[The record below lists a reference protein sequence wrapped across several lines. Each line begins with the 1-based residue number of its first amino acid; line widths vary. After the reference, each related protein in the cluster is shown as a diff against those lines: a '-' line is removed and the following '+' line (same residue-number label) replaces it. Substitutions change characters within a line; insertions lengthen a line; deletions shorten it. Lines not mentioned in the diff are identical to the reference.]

1 MTTHPRPSL
10 RTAGSRADRHQ
21 TRVKD
26 TGREQRHDVGCSGHR
41 CRCELMGPP
50 GDGWPA
56 GVAAYRGERCR
67 RTAVECRVEAH
78 PAGTIDSRLIAG
90 RYCQVYT
97 AAGNRECSN
106 VSRLAIQLFG
116 RFAVWGESGVEL
128 RVPPGKVRALLAYL
142 AERPG
147 HAYSRA
153 HLANLFWGNRS
164 DAAARHSLSQ
174 ALTTLRRSLGT
185 VVGPMASDPE
195 MLVLDAARVDV
206 DVADFRR
213 LAEQDS
219 EAALTRAVRLYAE
232 PLPDLNVAQPDF
244 QDWLATRRGELQ
256 GLATDVYQY
265 LITQVLSDG
274 DQNRAAE
281 LARALLE
288 IDPASEFGH
297 RVLIARYLSQGHT
310 VRALQQYRICRR
322 RLRDEV
328 GVAPSGETEKLVQRL
343 YDIGTGPPPARNPGV
358 LIAPVVTGGG
368 IDPNVL
374 QGMVADVAEELTRL
388 RSVEAIV
395 GTVSVSA
402 DPGCA
407 VAELGAEHSLPY
419 SLAVGLRGLRE
430 KIHVSATLV
439 RTEDAAVI
447 WQSTYE
453 FALAQI
459 FNPGVIAAPV
469 RHYIERDW
477 LEAAKH
483 VPEQEWSA
491 YTHFLRGTELYFEQW
506 NASENWRLALPYFEK
521 ALTLGVALT
530 QAQTRRDSLYAHPD
544 IWPGRDDISERT
556 AAFIDAAHHALEVDP
571 AEPNVHRMLSM
582 TYLHRRQFK
591 AAHHQ
596 FSHGL
601 RENPNDANL
610 NIAFAR
616 YLTHIGEPERALAV
630 ARRAQ
635 SLNPVHPDYYWEQLG
650 LTLHALER
658 HKDALAALQ
667 HVRRPSYY
675 EYLYMASSQVA
686 LEQHPTAAR
695 SLERALEEQPEL
707 RASRMNRLLPYLAG
721 NIGSRLLKRL
731 MGAGLPR

>member
-1 MTTHPRPSL
+1 M
-10 RTAGSRADRHQ
+10 A
-21 TRVKD
+21 
-26 TGREQRHDVGCSGHR
+26 
-41 CRCELMGPP
+41 
-50 GDGWPA
+50 
-56 GVAAYRGERCR
+56 
-67 RTAVECRVEAH
+67 
-78 PAGTIDSRLIAG
+78 
-90 RYCQVYT
+90 
-97 AAGNRECSN
+97 
-106 VSRLAIQLFG
+106 RLAIQLFG
-116 RFAVWGESGVEL
+116 RFAVWGESGAEV

-142 AERPG
+142 ADRPG
-147 HAYSRA
+147 QAHSRA
-153 HLANLFWGNRS
+153 HLANLFWGDRS

-185 VVGPMASDPE
+185 VVGPMANDPE

-219 EAALTRAVRLYAE
+219 ESALTRAIQLYAE

-244 QDWLATRRGELQ
+244 QDWLATRRGDLQEL
-256 GLATDVYQY
+256 AVDVYQH

-297 RVLIARYLSQGHT
+297 RVLITRHLSQGHIG
-310 VRALQQYRICRR
+310 RALQQYRVCRR

-328 GVAPSGETEKLVQRL
+328 GVAPSGETEKLAQRI

-358 LIAPVVTGGG
+358 LIAPVVTGGDT
-368 IDPNVL
+368 DPNVL
-374 QGMVADVAEELTRL
+374 QGMVADVAEELMGL
-388 RSVEAIV
+388 RSVEVIV
-395 GTVSVSA
+395 STVSVGA
-402 DPGCA
+402 DPGSA
-407 VAELGAEHSLPY
+407 AAELGAERSLPY
-419 SLAVGLRGLRE
+419 SLAIGLRGLRDM
-430 KIHVSATLV
+430 IRVNATLV
-439 RTEDAAVI
+439 RTEDATVV
-447 WQSTYE
+447 WQSTFE
-453 FALAQI
+453 LALAQI

-469 RHYIERDW
+469 RHCVERDW
-477 LEAAKH
+477 LEAARH

-506 NASENWRLALPYFEK
+506 NAPENWRLALPYFDK
-521 ALTLGVALT
+521 ALSLGVALT
-530 QAQTRRDSLYAHPD
+530 QAQTRRDSIYAHPD
-544 IWPGRDDISERT
+544 IWPGRDDTSERT

-571 AEPNVHRMLSM
+571 AEPNVRRMLSM
-582 TYLHRRQFK
+582 MYLHYRQFK
-591 AAHHQ
+591 AAHQQ
-596 FSHGL
+596 FSRGL

-630 ARRAQ
+630 ARWAQ
-635 SLNPVHPDYYWEQLG
+635 ALNPVHPDYYWEQLG

-658 HKDALAALQ
+658 HEDALAALQ

-675 EYLYMASSQVA
+675 EHLYMTASQVA
-686 LEQHPTAAR
+686 LKQHPAAAR

-707 RASRMNRLLPYLAG
+707 RASGMNRLLPYRAK
-721 NIGSRLLKRL
+721 NIGSRLRKRL
-731 MGAGLPR
+731 MEAGLPR